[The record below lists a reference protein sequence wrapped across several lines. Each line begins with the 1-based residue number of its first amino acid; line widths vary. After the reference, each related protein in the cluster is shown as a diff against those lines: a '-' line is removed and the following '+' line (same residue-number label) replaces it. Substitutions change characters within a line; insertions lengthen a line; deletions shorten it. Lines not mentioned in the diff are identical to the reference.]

1 MRLTAIKHGI
11 TDNNYTAKRQGGTAP
26 HANEFLRKT
35 NSITEKE
42 KKGGGGESSP
52 CWPHPQLGGAE
63 CWRTDKDGTSD
74 EANQLV
80 VLVLLYSHLKIK

>member
-1 MRLTAIKHGI
+1 MRLTAMKHGI
-11 TDNNYTAKRQGGTAP
+11 TDNNYTTRRQGGTAP

-42 KKGGGGESSP
+42 NKGGGDESSP
-52 CWPHPQLGGAE
+52 YWPHPQLEGAE